1 MKKKITLAYQRAST
15 KYALQGFHY
24 DRDSKIEDPT
34 LKPIPKGVSIPYYI
48 DEQLVAYNASIDQ
61 AIVLINEVDK
71 YADDLYRIGDR
82 LYQLSLDVED
92 TPEVKQEVK
101 QLMAKCDRLL
111 KYIRKTLTGIY
122 TLKPSVANGII
133 FAINAVSD
141 GHISLISEFEGW
153 KLAYDRYRSAYA
165 EKIYPGNFYRALYL
179 INESLDYMP
188 HVSKGDNI
196 EAFLQYF
203 DTVLA
208 NDARVGAAIKQTS
221 DYLEYRAQDD

>member
-34 LKPIPKGVSIPYYI
+34 LKPIPKGVSIPHYI
-48 DEQLVAYNASIDQ
+48 DKQLVAYNASIDQ

-71 YADDLYRIGDR
+71 YADHLDRIGDRLYHR
-82 LYQLSLDVED
+82 LYQLSLDGKD
-92 TPEVKQEVK
+92 TSEVK
-101 QLMAKCDRLL
+101 QLVAECDRLL
-111 KYIRKTLTGIY
+111 KYIGKTLTGIY
-122 TLKPSVANGII
+122 ALKPSVANGII

-141 GHISLISEFEGW
+141 GHISLISEFDGW
-153 KLAYDRYRSAYA
+153 KLAYERYRSAYA
-165 EKIYPGNFYRALYL
+165 EKIYPGDFYRALYL
-179 INESLDYMP
+179 VNESLDRIP

-196 EAFLQYF
+196 EQFLQYF

>member
-15 KYALQGFHY
+15 KYALQGFNY

-34 LKPIPKGVSIPYYI
+34 LKPIPKGVSIPHYI
-48 DEQLVAYNASIDQ
+48 DKQLVAYNASIDQ

-71 YADDLYRIGDR
+71 YADDLDRIADR
-82 LYQLSLDVED
+82 LYELSIDGKD
-92 TPEVKQEVK
+92 TPEVKQLVNE
-101 QLMAKCDRLL
+101 CDRLL
-111 KYIRKTLTGIY
+111 KYIGKTLTGIY
-122 TLKPSVANGII
+122 TLKPSVANGIV

-141 GHISLISEFEGW
+141 GHISMISEFDGW

-165 EKIYPGNFYRALYL
+165 EKIYPGDFYRALYL
-179 INESLDYMP
+179 VNESLNYIP

-196 EAFLQYF
+196 EPFLQYF